1 MPIAPDHMLGLADWT
16 HSALT
21 SVGIATVVTDADGRV
36 QSMNATAESLT
47 GWTQADAVG
56 RQLADIFRVE
66 NESTRQPASDP
77 VARVLVAGTA
87 VGLTDEIVLVD
98 RDGRRWRIDHGAAP
112 IRDEAGAVVGAVL
125 IFCDVGERLRVVQG
139 VEDARAFAE
148 GIVQTVRQ
156 PLVVLDAALSVRTAN
171 RAFYATFGPSRG
183 GVDGQPFFHLGGE
196 RWDIP
201 PLRELLE
208 QVLPRDTHSSE
219 LLVAVDLPDR
229 GRRSVVVNACR
240 LPPAGQRPALILLAL
255 EDETDRRQA
264 AAVLAESEA
273 RYRRLFETAQD
284 GILLVDPNTRRV
296 FDANPFLTALLGY
309 THAELVGRELWQ
321 IGLFRDIE
329 SNKAAFRTL
338 REKGYIRYD
347 DLPLRTHD
355 GRGIEVEFVSNVYA
369 VGDSPVI
376 QCNIRDVTDRKRAE
390 EAVRAA
396 HAQLEVRV
404 RERTAELADTNRSLQ
419 SEIARR
425 EEAEAGRRDLQQQ
438 LTTVQEEERRRIAR
452 ELHDQLGQHL
462 TALALGLKVIEGN
475 FLAPGPPRERLHQLQ
490 SLTDQIGREIHT
502 LALELRPTA
511 LDDLGLPAAL
521 GNYIE
526 AWAER
531 TGVEADFHCSG
542 LGDDRLPPPVETVLY
557 RVVQEALTNVLKH
570 AAARRVSVVV
580 RRSPDDVSA
589 VVEDDGRG
597 FDEEAVGRQRLGI
610 LGMRERAAMMGGTLV
625 VESAPQSGTTVI
637 ARIPLAGEP
646 RRVET

>member
-156 PLVVLDAALSVRTAN
+156 PLVVLDAALNVRTAN
-171 RAFYATFGPSRG
+171 LAFYATFGPSRG
-183 GVDGQPFFHLGGE
+183 GVDGQPFFHLSGG

-240 LPPAGQRPALILLAL
+240 LPPAGQRPALILIAL
-255 EDETDRRQA
+255 EDETDRSTA

-296 FDANPFLTALLGY
+296 
-309 THAELVGRELWQ
+309 
-321 IGLFRDIE
+321 
-329 SNKAAFRTL
+329 
-338 REKGYIRYD
+338 
-347 DLPLRTHD
+347 
-355 GRGIEVEFVSNVYA
+355 
-369 VGDSPVI
+369 
-376 QCNIRDVTDRKRAE
+376 
-390 EAVRAA
+390 
-396 HAQLEVRV
+396 
-404 RERTAELADTNRSLQ
+404 
-419 SEIARR
+419 
-425 EEAEAGRRDLQQQ
+425 
-438 LTTVQEEERRRIAR
+438 
-452 ELHDQLGQHL
+452 
-462 TALALGLKVIEGN
+462 
-475 FLAPGPPRERLHQLQ
+475 
-490 SLTDQIGREIHT
+490 
-502 LALELRPTA
+502 
-511 LDDLGLPAAL
+511 
-521 GNYIE
+521 
-526 AWAER
+526 
-531 TGVEADFHCSG
+531 
-542 LGDDRLPPPVETVLY
+542 
-557 RVVQEALTNVLKH
+557 
-570 AAARRVSVVV
+570 
-580 RRSPDDVSA
+580 
-589 VVEDDGRG
+589 
-597 FDEEAVGRQRLGI
+597 
-610 LGMRERAAMMGGTLV
+610 
-625 VESAPQSGTTVI
+625 
-637 ARIPLAGEP
+637 
-646 RRVET
+646 